1 MSNRWALGPFRS
13 RSFRF
18 QLPADLCTAWA
29 LEMETLILGWYVLVQ
44 TGSVFMLTVF
54 GALLYLGSL
63 ATPLLGTLGDRLGLR
78 RVLSVMRL
86 LYALLAAVIFL
97 LAITGRLNAVAV
109 LVMAGLASF
118 IRTSDIGMRS
128 ALIGA
133 TVPAQHFVAAM
144 GISRT
149 TSDSAKIAGALVGA
163 GVFALFGMASAYAA
177 ITLIHL
183 LGAAL
188 TLQVDAGRPRQTAP
202 TAQRPSPW
210 HDLKEGLLYV
220 WRTPQLLAAMS
231 VAALVNLTAF
241 PLTVGLMPYI
251 ARDVFSLD
259 QRGLGWLV
267 ASFASGALIGS
278 LVMSVWGA
286 RLRPA
291 RAMLATCVVWHL
303 CLVGFVMTNNLP
315 FAMLS
320 LLAAGAAQSMG
331 MLALSIILLRTS
343 DERFRGRI
351 MGVRMLAIYP
361 LPVGL
366 LIAGGLIPHLGFTLT
381 AHLLLA
387 SGLLLLV
394 AIALRWRQ
402 DLLWRDAKGN
412 ARSVAAW
419 SGTANG
425 VARET

>member
-1 MSNRWALGPFRS
+1 MSHLFALGPFHS

-54 GALLYLGSL
+54 GALQYGGTL

-86 LYALLAAVIFL
+86 TYALLAAVIFL
-97 LAITGRLNAVAV
+97 LAVTGRLNAVAV
-109 LVMAGLASF
+109 LVMAGLASL

-133 TVPAQHFVAAM
+133 TVPAQHFVPAM

-149 TSDSAKIAGALVGA
+149 TSDSAKIVGALVGA
-163 GVFALFGMASAYAA
+163 SVFATFGMASAYAA

-188 TLQVDAGRPRQTAP
+188 TLQVDAGRPYRAEPEATRQ
-202 TAQRPSPW
+202 SPW
-210 HDLKEGLLYV
+210 HELKEGLLYA
-220 WRTPQLLAAMS
+220 WHTPQLLAAMS

-251 ARDVFSLD
+251 ARDVFLLD

-278 LVMSVWGA
+278 LVMSVWGS

-303 CLVGFVMTNNLP
+303 CLFGFVLTQNLHSVKL
-315 FAMLS
+315 AMLT

-366 LIAGGLIPHLGFTLT
+366 LIAGGLIPHLGFALT
-381 AHLLLA
+381 AQGLLA
-387 SGLLLLV
+387 SGLLLLA

-412 ARSVAAW
+412 ELTTSKKSAA
-419 SGTANG
+419 
-425 VARET
+425 